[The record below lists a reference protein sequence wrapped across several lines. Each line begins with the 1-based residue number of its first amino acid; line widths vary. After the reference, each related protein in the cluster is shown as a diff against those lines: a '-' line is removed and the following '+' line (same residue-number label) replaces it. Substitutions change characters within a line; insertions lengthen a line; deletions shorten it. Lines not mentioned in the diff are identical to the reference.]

1 MIFYHLAVIWSPLTQ
16 HFFKILDPSLFH
28 NMEKLSY
35 TFSSGLAK
43 CLLDLQI
50 LAGLT
55 HMCTKYRAV
64 RHVLAFLFKTCWV
77 IGRPGGYF
85 THPPTPFYIFYIA
98 YYFIPFYLIN
108 FILYQYK
115 SYMYY
120 HISYYHTYYI
130 ILSSLPLFIIILS
143 IIINLIGQILHY
155 TLFNFTPS
163 GP

>member
-1 MIFYHLAVIWSPLTQ
+1 MIQSSLEVFYSTWADPMWKGVSLGQEVSSTFLFFFFFFFPFFFGGGGGGLHREGKGIILVIFYHLAVIWSPLTP

-64 RHVLAFLFKTCWV
+64 RHVLAFLFKTCRV
-77 IGRPGGYF
+77 IGRPGGY
-85 THPPTPFYIFYIA
+85 
-98 YYFIPFYLIN
+98 L
-108 FILYQYK
+108 
-115 SYMYY
+115 
-120 HISYYHTYYI
+120 
-130 ILSSLPLFIIILS
+130 
-143 IIINLIGQILHY
+143 
-155 TLFNFTPS
+155 
-163 GP
+163 